1 MDWHRWHD
9 GYGPGGG
16 LLDRLA
22 LVRGQL
28 TQAIAEAPPGPV
40 MIISVCA
47 GQGHDVVAALAES
60 PRRSEVRARLVEADE
75 RNVASARARVAEA
88 GLDGVEVVQGD
99 AGSTDPYLG
108 AAPAGIVLLCGV
120 FGSLTDADVDRLVAG
135 LPQLCGPGAQ
145 VIWTAHRTA
154 PGLYPVAEQAFQR
167 YGFEAR
173 WSDPEDPF
181 GVTRHALIT
190 EPRPLRPAQT
200 LFRFADEETLIK
212 LGRTSAP

>member
-1 MDWHRWHD
+1 M
-9 GYGPGGG
+9 
-16 LLDRLA
+16 
-22 LVRGQL
+22 
-28 TQAIAEAPPGPV
+28 
-40 MIISVCA
+40 
-47 GQGHDVVAALAES
+47 VAALAES

-75 RNVASARARVAEA
+75 RNVAAARARVAEA

-173 WSDPEDPF
+173 WSDPEDQF